1 MSIKGIMAALFLQEY
16 SSAWY
21 YGLACAQLVF
31 IGKYN
36 EGMIN
41 LCALIG
47 NGLVYQMLKFQKC
60 TTRNAPSSIKNL
72 HFLHP
77 ICKACKLV
85 ENEDTGHKSIFFLVK
100 LP

>member
-21 YGLACAQLVF
+21 YGLACAELVF
-31 IGKYN
+31 GKYN

-41 LCALIG
+41 LYALIG
-47 NGLVYQMLKFQKC
+47 KGLVYQIFKFQKC
-60 TTRNAPSSIKNL
+60 TTRNAASSIKNL

-77 ICKACKLV
+77 ICKAC
-85 ENEDTGHKSIFFLVK
+85 NQVK
-100 LP
+100 K

>member
-21 YGLACAQLVF
+21 YGLACAELVF
-31 IGKYN
+31 GKYN

-41 LCALIG
+41 LYALIG
-47 NGLVYQMLKFQKC
+47 KGLVYQIFKFQKC
-60 TTRNAPSSIKNL
+60 TTRNAASSIKNL

-77 ICKACKLV
+77 ICKACNQVK
-85 ENEDTGHKSIFFLVK
+85 NDDTGHKSIFFLVK